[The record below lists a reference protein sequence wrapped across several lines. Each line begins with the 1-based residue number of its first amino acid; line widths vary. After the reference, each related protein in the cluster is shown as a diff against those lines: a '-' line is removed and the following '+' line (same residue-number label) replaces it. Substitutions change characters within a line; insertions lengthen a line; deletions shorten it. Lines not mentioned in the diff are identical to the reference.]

1 MAQTLPPELDVVPW
15 VRGPSLR
22 VRSLVALL
30 LRFGLGVQLL
40 NAGVIGFF
48 LNQAGRPG
56 GMPTWGSG
64 YGRTG
69 IDPGALIAY
78 GYLPY
83 IQIVTALALL
93 LGFLTV
99 TAATLAALV
108 TLAPSLFESVILM
121 GNGLSTNPGAFDS
134 LVTPAVVHGAM
145 VVNLFLA
152 VSVIWLAASGCNV
165 WSLDGLMFAP
175 RWRRSRSGEKS
186 PRGRGKAGS

>member
-1 MAQTLPPELDVVPW
+1 MAQTLPHELDVPPW

-40 NAGVIGFF
+40 NAGVVGFF

-56 GMPTWGSG
+56 GMTPWGSG
-64 YGRTG
+64 YGQTG
-69 IDPGALIAY
+69 VDPGALIAY

-99 TAATLAALV
+99 TAATVAALV

-121 GNGLSTNPGAFDS
+121 GNGLGTHPGAFDS
-134 LVTPAVVHGAM
+134 LVTHSVVHGAM

-175 RWRRSRSGEKS
+175 WRRQARKGEKT
-186 PRGRGKAGS
+186 PRGQGEART